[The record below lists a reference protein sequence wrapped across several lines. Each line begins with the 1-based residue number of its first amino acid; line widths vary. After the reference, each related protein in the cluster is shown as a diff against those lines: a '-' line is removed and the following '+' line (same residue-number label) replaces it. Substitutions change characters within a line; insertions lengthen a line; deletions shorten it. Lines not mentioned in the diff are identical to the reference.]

1 MKEIAVTPT
10 RLAKGLAHTAV
21 DTVRHPLTTASRAVG
36 LAKGAA
42 SVALKTP
49 AVVAETLATA
59 GQTRSESPDLTGGER
74 VAKPDPEAPK
84 PAAPKRRKA
93 ETARETAR
101 ETAPAEPA
109 VPDLEPAD
117 PADRVRV
124 VEEALAAEQEQSRFG
139 RATEPSAASRDEEHG
154 DAALQRAELEELA
167 EEAAETVLP
176 GQVDVETPAG
186 TTGADVAF
194 NPDTAEADLHQPR
207 TEDIIDPQT
216 AKALRSEA
224 EMMRRAAD
232 AADE

>member
-1 MKEIAVTPT
+1 VTTPTKEIVVTPT

-36 LAKGAA
+36 LVKGAA

-49 AVVAETLATA
+49 AVVTETLATRTGA
-59 GQTRSESPDLTGGER
+59 AQPSPDVTGEEPIAR
-74 VAKPDPEAPK
+74 PDPGAPK
-84 PAAPKRRKA
+84 PETAKRGKA
-93 ETARETAR
+93 EPAPGAG
-101 ETAPAEPA
+101 PAETA
-109 VPDLEPAD
+109 VPDLEPPD

-124 VEEALAAEQEQSRFG
+124 VEEALAAAQAESRAG

-154 DAALQRAELEELA
+154 DATLQRAELDELA
-167 EEAAETVLP
+167 EEAAETELP

-207 TEDIIDPQT
+207 TEDIIDPET

-232 AADE
+232 TTDE